1 MKVTVVGAG
10 VVGLS
15 TAINILETVPAVDL
29 TVIAEKFDDDTT
41 SSGAGGHFRPNINHI
56 DGVPKAKL
64 KRWAMDSRDH
74 FFSLAA
80 SGASGESGTR
90 FVSGYLL
97 LDTPEEGVLEDIVL
111 HFRRLSQQEM
121 SSLKFNQRYG
131 YVYTTVI
138 TEMKKYLKW
147 LAARIVDKGGK
158 IQRRKLSSLQELCGV
173 CDVVINCCGLGARQ
187 LVGDTNIRAV
197 RGQLVKVRA
206 PWVNMFYTSETRDGV
221 STYVYPHSNIVNLG
235 GSRQVGNTSLEPD
248 LHLAEDIIRRTKHLV
263 PALQGAT
270 VVEHWVGLRPTRTP
284 IRIEQEVLHG
294 NGADI
299 MVVHNYGHGAQ
310 GITLSWGTAL
320 EATEIVR
327 RWAQSR
333 RQCKL

>member
-15 TAINILETVPAVDL
+15 TAINILETVPGVDL
-29 TVIAEKFDDDTT
+29 TVVAEKFDDDTT

-80 SGASGESGTR
+80 SGASSESGTR

-138 TEMKKYLKW
+138 TEMKRYLKW

-158 IQRRKLSSLQELCGV
+158 MQRRKLSSLQE
-173 CDVVINCCGLGARQ
+173 
-187 LVGDTNIRAV
+187 
-197 RGQLVKVRA
+197 VRA

-248 LHLAEDIIRRTKHLV
+248 LHLAEDIIRRTKQLV

-333 RQCKL
+333 RQSKL